1 MQQLEQV
8 LELDNSFE
16 VAYSMVAEL
25 FVDNYTLE
33 LVGNCKEAL
42 LVEHTLLVVSQQQ
55 HPKGQDVLQFPL
67 NMLLLQ

>member
-1 MQQLEQV
+1 MELLAELMQQLEQV

-33 LVGNCKEAL
+33 LVGNCIEAL
-42 LVEHTLLVVSQQQ
+42 LVEHMLLVV
-55 HPKGQDVLQFPL
+55 DLLRLELQL
-67 NMLLLQ
+67 MDY